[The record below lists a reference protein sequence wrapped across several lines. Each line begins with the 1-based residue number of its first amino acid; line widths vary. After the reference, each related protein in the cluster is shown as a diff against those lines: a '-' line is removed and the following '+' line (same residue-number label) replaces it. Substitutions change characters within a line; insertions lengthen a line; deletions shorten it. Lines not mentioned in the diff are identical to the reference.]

1 MNYYLLLI
9 LFCSLALNAQHES
22 VATQLFGSFG
32 VDLEQMYINK
42 IDELLNT
49 LEQLNPD
56 QLHEALLE
64 VIPVLRNKHAILKK
78 AIDEQQRLNA
88 PIAYEFFLKNFIIEQ
103 QIDHLENAAK
113 YGTVPDSLF
122 KTVGSYLSEISSY
135 LKSFVYTEKKISAP
149 AQLLLDYTTIEQE
162 TILNDYNK
170 VLLFLGL
177 RRQFRL
183 PSIIDFWQS
192 CELQDRLKKRAQRL
206 AKPKLQGLEIIATM
220 AIQAAVLAGGSLA
233 MQWEDQEDQKAFE
246 AATAQ
251 QNQITA
257 DWQNFQTQLQNDQ
270 KNIMT
275 SITTAFGDS
284 QKKIGAEY
292 EKNNQQLQEEILYL
306 NRSINLNTPIY
317 QALVAPITYDRYF
330 ANGLMLTPNNGYQW
344 FNIYQ
349 FPGSDW
355 QFDPSRNS
363 FFQNGLAQYP
373 IPPLWQKIASAQPSI
388 FTDDPAASSI
398 FTEYATGKAQY
409 PIEIECTV
417 INTNYPFFVG
427 IMFNRGRWISGD
439 PERIWQYRLIGL
451 YGTEQSKGDPKTR
464 KIDLCFAQQ
473 VIVSKKNNAP
483 EKIISPL
490 EQISKDRA
498 THLTS
503 LSSTDVDSLNRN
515 ATTFIF
521 KISTS
526 AKSVSCTLQKRTSD
540 GKIVDLFSQ
549 NISSL
554 DDYLFKF
561 GGIGFMAAGAQA
573 EFKIKQPQ
581 ELIYTQD
588 QLVQFE
594 QQLAALMK

>member
-1 MNYYLLLI
+1 MNYCLLLI
-9 LFCSLALNAQHES
+9 LFCSFAINAQEES
-22 VATQLFGSFG
+22 LAIRLFGSFG
-32 VDLEQMYINK
+32 VGIEQTYIDK
-42 IDELLNT
+42 IEELLNT
-49 LEQLNPD
+49 LEHLSPY
-56 QLHEALLE
+56 QLHRAIEE
-64 VIPVLRNKHAILKK
+64 IIPVLRNKHELLKK
-78 AIDEQQRLNA
+78 NIEEQQRLNN
-88 PIAYEFFLKNFIIEQ
+88 PIAYELFLKNFILEQ
-103 QIDHLENAAK
+103 QIAHFQKAAK
-113 YGTVPDSLF
+113 YSDIQNSVTSILA
-122 KTVGSYLSEISSY
+122 TYLSQISSY
-135 LKSFVYTEKKISAP
+135 VKSFASSEKRVSRP
-149 AQLLLDYTTIEQE
+149 AQLLIDYTTIEQE
-162 TILNDYNK
+162 AILNDYDK

-177 RRQFRL
+177 KRQFKL
-183 PSIIDFWQS
+183 PTIIDIWQN

-206 AKPKLQGLEIIATM
+206 AKPKVQGLEIIAAM

-251 QNQITA
+251 QNQITT

-284 QKKIGAEY
+284 QKKIAAEY

-349 FPGSDW
+349 FPQSDW
-355 QFDPSRNS
+355 QFNSKRNS
-363 FFQNGLAQYP
+363 FCQNGLTTYP
-373 IPPLWQKIASAQPSI
+373 IPPLWQKTSNAQASI

-409 PIEIECTV
+409 PIEIECTI

-439 PERIWQYRLIGL
+439 PERIWQYRLVGL
-451 YGTEQSKGDPKTR
+451 YGTEQSKGDPKSR

-473 VIVSKKNNAP
+473 IIIPKKNTVP

-490 EQISKDRA
+490 EQISKTGT
-498 THLTS
+498 THLMS
-503 LSSTDVDSLNRN
+503 LSSQDVDSLARN
-515 ATTFIF
+515 PITYIF
-521 KISTS
+521 KISNS
-526 AKSVSCTLQKRTSD
+526 AKTLLCTLQKRTSD
-540 GKIVDLFSQ
+540 GKITDLFSQ

-561 GGIGFMAAGAQA
+561 GGIGFIATGAQA
-573 EFKIKQPQ
+573 EFKINQPQ